1 MADLTHFDMLPLAV
15 DPESS
20 TVSSTNTSRSL
31 NAELAALNALHRT
44 LLSSPE
50 ATHPKTHVTL
60 PPVPVNPKRSANVT
74 KLRENGNAEYKKDR
88 FAEAHRLYTLGIQ
101 MAVARPSWEPSA
113 IAREEVSGLYA
124 NRAQASMALG
134 NWAEAAVDADT
145 SVEVRK
151 QGNAKAWWRK
161 GKCLMEMGR
170 LEDARE
176 WVKKALELEGQEA
189 ELTALLKEIDDKITA
204 AGKAKP

>member
-15 DPESS
+15 DPESNAIS
-20 TVSSTNTSRSL
+20 SSTNSRSL

-50 ATHPKTHVTL
+50 ATHPKTNVPL
-60 PPVPVNPKRSANVT
+60 PPVPVNPKRSANIT
-74 KLRENGNAEYKKDR
+74 KLRDNGNAEYKKQKY
-88 FAEAHRLYTLGIQ
+88 AEAHQLYTLGIQ
-101 MAVARPSWEPSA
+101 MAVSRPSWEPSA
-113 IAREEVSGLYA
+113 IAREELSGLYA

-134 NWAEAAVDADT
+134 NWAEAAVDAET

-161 GKCLMEMGR
+161 GKCLLEMGR

-204 AGKAKP
+204 AGKVKP